1 MAETEQKIDFT
12 DVSIE
17 VRRLGD
23 LRPYKRNPRRND
35 AAVPDVANSIQDFRY
50 KNLIL
55 VDKDNNIIAGHTRY
69 KAIKSLGYG
78 PDTLIK
84 VQVADDFTPQEAEA
98 YRIADNSTATKSEWD
113 DELLQEILVDIGDA
127 YNMADFGLDLGQYIE
142 GSEFPDGIE
151 DDEPPAPPRTAV
163 TKPGEI
169 IRLGDHVLLCGDAT
183 KPGDMRRLLQA
194 AGTDDGAVDMVM
206 TDPPYNVAIEGE
218 TAEHLTIDNDDM
230 DDGIFKEFLES
241 AFSIMRDALKAGGP
255 FYIWHASMKSHIFRE
270 ACEDAGLPVKQF
282 LQWVKAHFVLGH
294 ADYQWK
300 HEPCIYGWKDGANRY
315 FIPRRDLTTVE
326 EDRIDIDALTESE
339 AKDILRKMLEGT
351 PADVIHDKKPAA
363 SRDHPT
369 MKPVTL
375 LARLIFNS
383 SHPGDTV
390 LDPFGGSGSTMMA
403 CEQLHRRCI
412 MMELDPV
419 YCDVIVKRW
428 EALTGR
434 QAQREGIA

>member
-1 MAETEQKIDFT
+1 MSKQITQMPLKDIK
-12 DVSIE
+12 
-17 VRRLGD
+17 
-23 LRPYKRNPRRND
+23 PYPKNPRRND
-35 AAVPDVANSIQDFRY
+35 DSVDAVAESIKAFGFQAP
-50 KNLIL
+50 II
-55 VDKDNNIIAGHTRY
+55 VDREHTIIAGHTRW
-69 KAIKSLGYG
+69 KAAKKLGLVDV
-78 PDTLIK
+78 PVIIAEELTED
-84 VQVADDFTPQEAEA
+84 QVKA
-98 YRIADNSTATKSEWD
+98 YRIADNSAGSASTWD
-113 DELLQEILVDIGDA
+113 DELLQEILADIGTA
-127 YNMADFGLDLGQYIE
+127 YDMADFGLDMEQYIE
-142 GSEFPDGIE
+142 GSEFPDDIE
-151 DDEPPAPPRTAV
+151 DDEPPAPPRTAT
-163 TKPGEI
+163 TKLGEI

-183 KPGDMRRLLQA
+183 RPEDMQRLLRA
-194 AGTDDGAVDMVM
+194 AGIEGGGIDMIM

-230 DDGIFKEFLES
+230 DDGIFKDFLES